1 MVIEFYYHPLSPPSQ
16 VVWMVLKELN
26 IPHKE
31 NLVDLLSEDNNKEA
45 YTAINK
51 YKVVPAIIDGDL
63 TLSESRAIAMYLC
76 VKYEPKDKAERLYP
90 CSGVAEIAN
99 FNRLVFRDIDN
110 YQTLLKY
117 LNGDEIFVGTA
128 SGPKENL
135 LPKAIAVLEEVE
147 KLLSGKQYVFGNHL
161 TLLDFFVLTTVSCM
175 EVIDTDWKK
184 YPAIAKW
191 KSDLMKLPYFEECH
205 AKGVKEF
212 VELYKE
218 YCAKSASNPER
229 K

>member
-1 MVIEFYYHPLSPPSQ
+1 MVIEFYYHPLSPPSH
-16 VVWMVLKELN
+16 VVWMLLKELD
-26 IPHKE
+26 IPHKA
-31 NLVDLLSEDNNKEA
+31 NLVDLLTEDNKKEA

-63 TLSESRAIAMYLC
+63 TLSESRAIAIYLC
-76 VKYEPKDKAERLYP
+76 AKYEPKDKADKLYP

-99 FNRLVFRDIDN
+99 FNRLRHRQLSDSVKND
-110 YQTLLKY
+110 
-117 LNGDEIFVGTA
+117 DEIFAGTA

-135 LPKAIAVLEEVE
+135 LPKATAVLEEVE

-161 TLLDFFVLTTVSCM
+161 TLLDFFVRTTVSCM
-175 EVIDTDWKK
+175 DIIDTDWKK

-191 KSDLMKLPYFEECH
+191 KSNLMKLPYFEECH

-218 YCAKSASNPER
+218 YCANAASNLQ
-229 K
+229 KK